1 MELSNIPV
9 LPLSTSGSSTSSV
22 LPKAGTASP
31 AAPTF
36 DSVMQ
41 AQRASVSPNSEAPAR
56 PEPGGG
62 GTVRE
67 EPTAQGADPQEK
79 KPENRGER
87 GPSSVA
93 AAPPSV
99 AAAAYA
105 AGAEGK
111 DSVRGVGAEGVSVD
125 QKAEKTPTAK
135 SSPSGEGDGKD
146 LPPAS
151 AAFPFPALLTLAAS
165 LSGVNYP
172 GEDPSTTT
180 SAGDG
185 PKFTGVS
192 TGQVLGGNDEHAQE
206 TQQVL
211 HTAVGQTG
219 SLSNMRREVAKG
231 LAKEA
236 VTPGKDPQQ
245 QPFEAGSTTR
255 VASLSATKALASA
268 SGPAIRASL
277 AASSPIPSA
286 ASGQAAATTTGG
298 IAATMALPVPMAPV
312 SAAPSAPPAIPIP
325 VSAQAPWGA
334 ALGQQV
340 QWMLGQNV
348 QQVTLQLNPAHLG
361 PLEVHLDLRSGGQA
375 NALFISAHPEVR
387 AAIEAAVPQLQQS
400 FAAMG
405 LQLGQASVDSGAAS
419 SRRFNDGGRS
429 SRAAA
434 IRLDPTGEPGTTAPV
449 VALQG
454 LVNTFV

>member
-1 MELSNIPV
+1 M
-9 LPLSTSGSSTSSV
+9 
-22 LPKAGTASP
+22 
-31 AAPTF
+31 
-36 DSVMQ
+36 
-41 AQRASVSPNSEAPAR
+41 
-56 PEPGGG
+56 
-62 GTVRE
+62 VRQ
-67 EPTAQGADPQEK
+67 EPTAQGVDSQEK
-79 KPENRGER
+79 KPENNGER
-87 GPSSVA
+87 GQSSVA
-93 AAPPSV
+93 VAPPSV
-99 AAAAYA
+99 AATAYA
-105 AGAEGK
+105 AGADGK
-111 DSVRGVGAEGVSVD
+111 DSVRGVGAEGVSAD
-125 QKAEKTPTAK
+125 HKAEKTPTAK
-135 SSPSGEGDGKD
+135 STPSGQGGGKD
-146 LPPAS
+146 LPPSS
-151 AAFPFPALLTLAAS
+151 AAFPFPALLSLATS

-172 GEDPSTTT
+172 GKDPSTTT
-180 SAGDG
+180 TAEDG

-192 TGQVLGGNDEHAQE
+192 AGQVLGGNDEHAE
-206 TQQVL
+206 DAQQVL

-219 SLSNMRREVAKG
+219 SLSNMRREV
-231 LAKEA
+231 AKEA

-340 QWMLGQNV
+340 QWMLGQNL

-361 PLEVHLDLRSGGQA
+361 PLEVHLDLHSGGQA

-419 SRRFNDGGRS
+419 GRRFNDGGRS

-434 IRLDPTGEPGTTAPV
+434 IRLEPTVESGPTAPV
-449 VALQG
+449 VALHG